1 MTSSDEA
8 ADGLKMSSSDT
19 GRVHHTI
26 PPCVALLS
34 FRLCLLSESQSKQ
47 SSTPWRRS
55 SSSPAARF
63 LSFVPLQFFF
73 WEEKTV
79 VLFSYYKSFLPLFA
93 HTHTHKHYHRWLRQD
108 WVDLH
113 RSQQRSRSPHPSP
126 WWTICLQ
133 NMKYCSSLYF
143 FVESCVCVF
152 HSAHELLQKC

>member
-8 ADGLKMSSSDT
+8 ADGLKMSSFDT

-26 PPCVALLS
+26 PLCVALLS

-93 HTHTHKHYHRWLRQD
+93 HTHTHTNIIIGDSDRTGSTSIAL
-108 WVDLH
+108 
-113 RSQQRSRSPHPSP
+113 SRGHAPLIHLPDEQSASKTWNIVPHF
-126 WWTICLQ
+126 T
-133 NMKYCSSLYF
+133 SLW
-143 FVESCVCVF
+143 SRVCVF